1 MPPKPFTP
9 LLIQKGSLASV
20 ATVRWCHHHGA
31 AELWALEAEC
41 YNPISRHSCCSLFSR
56 PWFSKTFF
64 WGLEAECFNPI
75 SKHSSCR
82 SREMD
87 TPAAL
92 VLRNRLRNR
101 GCSSSTELFG
111 HLYKAVH
118 FCIFDMFVL
127 LPMCYFF
134 TQGDNLI
141 NSTPLSAAFTR
152 WTLKR
157 HISRRNTRLS
167 KSAQGS
173 FWRV

>member
-1 MPPKPFTP
+1 
-9 LLIQKGSLASV
+9 
-20 ATVRWCHHHGA
+20 
-31 AELWALEAEC
+31 
-41 YNPISRHSCCSLFSR
+41 
-56 PWFSKTFF
+56 
-64 WGLEAECFNPI
+64 
-75 SKHSSCR
+75 
-82 SREMD
+82 MD

-141 NSTPLSAAFTR
+141 KSTPLSAAFTR
-152 WTLKR
+152 
-157 HISRRNTRLS
+157 
-167 KSAQGS
+167 
-173 FWRV
+173 